1 MSSKLASDICRV
13 AVQTEA
19 GRLDLVLPAN
29 IVVAA
34 LIPPLVDLISPTAQG
49 RAAAD
54 WQLSRI
60 GDGPIS
66 ARHSLADNDV
76 HDGDL
81 LLLQAGSGA
90 VAPKPQGDV
99 IVGIPGSLD
108 RFPRWDTT
116 ARRAA
121 GLIISVCSSGFTA
134 FALLQGDRHVGALLA
149 AAVAV
154 AAFSGAVACGRVY
167 RERLSAVALG
177 VCAVVTAAVAGYLV
191 VPGQELAP
199 KAMLAAAAA
208 ATISVVAARGI
219 GSGTTVFTAI
229 ASLGLLTA
237 LCAGISAFLPVG
249 VDGAGA
255 LLAAIALGAL
265 GLAARVALR
274 ISRPGAD
281 GDADRTSEIVTG
293 LTGGSTAAAVLG
305 AGLVLVGGGF
315 LGAGLTA
322 VVGAAL
328 VLRSGTHVDLAQAS
342 ALIAGGAAC
351 LAAAFVWAVTHHAQS
366 AHWLSL
372 VAAGLMAGGAA
383 LSAAALR
390 ISPSPFTRR
399 CVEWTEYAALAAVV
413 PLACW
418 ISGVF
423 TAVRAL

>member
-1 MSSKLASDICRV
+1 MPIDDITIIAGNSRVAGLRAPAAPERTKSTVMPTTATSMRTGSNRIIGFGGIARGTSGGASTTTSAPEIAGPATRGPGCHCGMRLPSRVHVCAASGYPQVRRFSTSGPQLRSDCGYRRLGCCRTEGKRMSSKLASDICRV

-199 KAMLAAAAA
+199 KAMLAAA
-208 ATISVVAARGI
+208 
-219 GSGTTVFTAI
+219 
-229 ASLGLLTA
+229 
-237 LCAGISAFLPVG
+237 
-249 VDGAGA
+249 
-255 LLAAIALGAL
+255 
-265 GLAARVALR
+265 
-274 ISRPGAD
+274 
-281 GDADRTSEIVTG
+281 
-293 LTGGSTAAAVLG
+293 
-305 AGLVLVGGGF
+305 
-315 LGAGLTA
+315 
-322 VVGAAL
+322 
-328 VLRSGTHVDLAQAS
+328 
-342 ALIAGGAAC
+342 
-351 LAAAFVWAVTHHAQS
+351 
-366 AHWLSL
+366 
-372 VAAGLMAGGAA
+372 
-383 LSAAALR
+383 
-390 ISPSPFTRR
+390 
-399 CVEWTEYAALAAVV
+399 
-413 PLACW
+413 
-418 ISGVF
+418 
-423 TAVRAL
+423 